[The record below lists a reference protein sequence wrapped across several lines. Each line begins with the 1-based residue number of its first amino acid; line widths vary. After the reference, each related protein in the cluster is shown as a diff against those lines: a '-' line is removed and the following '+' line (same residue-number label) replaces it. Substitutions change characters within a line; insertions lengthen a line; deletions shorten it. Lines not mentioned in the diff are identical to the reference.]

1 MLLKILFWLI
11 VCLDVAV
18 LLLFFVLGLA
28 AAPSSRTSPLSVAAY
43 MLLLPGLVLAASIFL
58 FLRSTSAL
66 PRIAALLLVAAP
78 GLVVLAWKGI
88 ETVRLN
94 TNMDSQGN
102 LTFFPEGKLRDIANA
117 ITNNDAAT
125 VTTLASQVDVNSRGY
140 DDTTLLLL
148 AFRQIRLTPD
158 RLEVLRALMKAG
170 ANPNLGN
177 IEMPLELAIQVSAKA
192 GPEPVQL
199 MLAAGA
205 NPNLKNTFG
214 TPLYFGACGGTT
226 NMEVLT
232 ALLDHG
238 ADLKATSSQTET
250 AVSYA
255 ATSQNWTAALFLLQR
270 GATWKQYR
278 APDGLTLKDMAE
290 SNLRVYGDKPGLKE
304 VIEFLSR

>member
-1 MLLKILFWLI
+1 MLIKILFWLI

-18 LLLFFVLGLA
+18 LLFFFVLGLA

-43 MLLLPGLVLAASIFL
+43 MLLLPGLILAASIFL
-58 FLRSTSAL
+58 FLRSTSTL
-66 PRIAALLLVAAP
+66 PRIAALLLVASP
-78 GLVVLAWKGI
+78 VLVVLAWEGI
-88 ETVRLN
+88 ETAKLN
-94 TNMDSQGN
+94 TNMDSKGN
-102 LTFFPEGKLRDIANA
+102 LTFFSEGKLRDIATA

-125 VTTLASQVDVNSRGY
+125 VTSLASQVNINSRGY
-140 DDTTLLLL
+140 QDTTLLLL
-148 AFRQIRLTPD
+148 AFHQIRLTPD

-177 IEMPLELAIQVSAKA
+177 IEMPLEQAIQVSAKA

-199 MLAAGA
+199 LLAAGA

-226 NMEVLT
+226 NIEVLT
-232 ALLDHG
+232 ALLDHR
-238 ADLKATSSQTET
+238 ADLNATGSHTET

-278 APDGLTLKDMAE
+278 TPDGLTLKDMAE
-290 SNLRVYGDKPGLKE
+290 SNLRVYGDKPGLKD
-304 VIEFLSR
+304 VIQFLSR